1 MIYTISTTN
10 NPYEKKITLNWTPT
24 TSNIRATPYVFT
36 TRFFNGTFSMDYTFL
51 VYVYENTT
59 IIKEINHDIFN
70 VFPNPNTGFFNKR
83 IVLDHSQLVY
93 INGKPKIEKNIFLNE
108 GLNEVSFEISLP
120 SGIYFLTNNKSR
132 DGTFIEKIFIK

>member
-1 MIYTISTTN
+1 MLDKESIAHLTVFGISWSFKSRN
-10 NPYEKKITLNWTPT
+10 NLHL
-24 TSNIRATPYVFT
+24 
-36 TRFFNGTFSMDYTFL
+36 DFL
-51 VYVYENTT
+51 
-59 IIKEINHDIFN
+59 ISD
-70 VFPNPNTGFFNKR
+70 
-83 IVLDHSQLVY
+83 